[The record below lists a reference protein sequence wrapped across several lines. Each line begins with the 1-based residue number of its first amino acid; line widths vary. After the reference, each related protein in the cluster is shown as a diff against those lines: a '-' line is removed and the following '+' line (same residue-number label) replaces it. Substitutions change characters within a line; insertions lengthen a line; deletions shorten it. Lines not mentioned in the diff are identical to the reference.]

1 MVERR
6 DAGREFAPI
15 RALSSAVMATG
26 IQMGAIQKFGVGA
39 LTGRL
44 LTFKAFLSNN
54 RHFAT
59 MSETLNKVPD
69 VDIET
74 GRFKYILINVK
85 DETTKASKPI
95 VRGYVRSSWHSDI
108 FDETCEQLKS
118 HSSLKAKC
126 VGGGRIEH
134 DPDERT
140 IKVYGY
146 SQGFGPADHAVS
158 VEILKKKYPDYK
170 ITWSDEGY

>member
-1 MVERR
+1 M
-6 DAGREFAPI
+6 
-15 RALSSAVMATG
+15 TTT
-26 IQMGAIQKFGVGA
+26 IQNFGVGT

-44 LTFKAFLSNN
+44 SIFKAFLSNN
-54 RHFAT
+54 RRFAT

-69 VDIET
+69 VDIDAH
-74 GRFKYILINVK
+74 GRFKYILINVQ

-95 VRGYVRSSWHSDI
+95 VRGYARSTWHADI
-108 FDETCEQLKS
+108 FDETCKQLKS

-134 DPDERT
+134 DPDEKT

-146 SQGFGPADHAVS
+146 SQGFGKADHEVS
-158 VEILKKKYPDYK
+158 VGILKKKYLDYT
-170 ITWSDEGY
+170 ITCSDEGY